1 MGSATNSRRPSAV
14 MMDPHAMSAGGMI
27 PMNGL
32 PMDGIETGQ
41 NQFLSMDMG
50 MGVATGFVGSNDN
63 V

>member
-1 MGSATNSRRPSAV
+1 
-14 MMDPHAMSAGGMI
+14 MMDPHAMSAGGMLPI
-27 PMNGL
+27 NGL